1 MTTLQGKIALVT
13 GATNGIGKVTAL
25 ELAKLGAHV
34 IIVGRNAAKTQ
45 ATVDEIKA
53 ASGSIA
59 VEMIVADLSLMS
71 EVRRVAEAFKA
82 KHDRLDILVNNAG
95 SLFQTREESSEGLE
109 QTFALNHMSY
119 FLLTNL
125 LLDVLKASGAA
136 RIVSVASEAER
147 AGSVNFNDLQSKS
160 GYSMGGFRAYGTS
173 KLMNI
178 MFTYELSKRLAG
190 TKVTANV
197 LHPGAVRTGFG
208 SGSNSL
214 LSVVFGL
221 LRNFFLTPEQGAD
234 TSIYLASSPEVEGI
248 TGKYWTKR
256 KQIKS
261 IAASYNEADQRRL
274 WEVSAAL
281 AKLS

>member
-34 IIVGRNAAKTQ
+34 VIVGRNAAKTQ

-53 ASGSIA
+53 ASGSVEI
-59 VEMIVADLSLMS
+59 EMIVGDLSLMS

-82 KHDRLDILVNNAG
+82 THDRLDMLINNAG
-95 SLFQTREESSEGLE
+95 SLFQTREETSEGLE

-136 RIVSVASEAER
+136 RIVSVASEAEL

-197 LHPGAVRTGFG
+197 LHPGTVRTGFG

-214 LSVVFGL
+214 LSAVFGL

-281 AKLS
+281 AKL